1 MPGSSGAS
9 SCSFVK
15 IRSCRLSRASSY
27 SLLMVS
33 ERVGQASM
41 QSPQKMHRA

>member
-9 SCSFVK
+9 SCSLVK

-41 QSPQKMHRA
+41 HSPQKMQRA

>member
-9 SCSFVK
+9 SSFFVK
-15 IRSCRLSRASSY
+15 IRSWRESRASSY

-41 QSPQKMHRA
+41 HRPQKMHRA